1 MRHPTDASKLFCF
14 RFTSSCLNRYTT
26 PPWNGHKLG
35 VSQELRITFPPNIR
49 LILFPQLSADSN
61 MHERAGLIDQ
71 PEFKRGC
78 FAITRWRG
86 LRWLKAGLRGG
97 AASASDDCLD
107 RVCVWGRLEQTG
119 VPGWVITGNG
129 WNVSQRW
136 RTEPSL
142 GFRSQRFHV
151 CLSWKI
157 LTLAHLP
164 ETAVKNARS
173 LSELRGSGG
182 LSLRGAAGKRAKLT
196 IRSQEARAGNGLW
209 HRKLEEI
216 HFKSPSWRGF

>member
-1 MRHPTDASKLFCF
+1 ML
-14 RFTSSCLNRYTT
+14 
-26 PPWNGHKLG
+26 
-35 VSQELRITFPPNIR
+35 
-49 LILFPQLSADSN
+49 
-61 MHERAGLIDQ
+61 
-71 PEFKRGC
+71 
-78 FAITRWRG
+78 AITRWRG
-86 LRWLKAGLRGG
+86 LRWWRVGLRGG

-157 LTLAHLP
+157 FTLAHLP

-182 LSLRGAAGKRAKLT
+182 LSLWGAAGKYAKLT
-196 IRSQEARAGNGLW
+196 IHSQEARAGNWLL

-216 HFKSPSWRGF
+216 HFKNPSWRGFYGEIRCTPTWRLESRLNVEQGGPNPCNGLQIICLR